1 MVSSK
6 SEAGLIYNIK
16 FSSVGPANVTGQD
29 VVYEPSNIDLAMK
42 LHYLRG
48 IYYFNSQAFQDVT
61 IYKVKEPIFSW
72 FSHFYMTAGRF
83 RRAESGRP
91 YIKCNDCG
99 ARFIEAQ
106 CDKTLEEWLEM
117 KDASLE
123 KLLVSNQVLGPELT
137 FSPPILIQHTKFK
150 CGGIALGL
158 SWAHVLGDVFS
169 ATEFINFLGKVVG
182 GFQPA
187 RPNNLAHLLTKANPT
202 QTLQK
207 IVEDPL
213 SIKRVGP
220 VEDHWIANNS
230 CKMESFSFYITA
242 SKLGHLQSRTE
253 IQGPFESLCAIIW
266 QSISRIRDGPEP
278 KVVTICKKSEE
289 KKEGPVGNNQFIGVV
304 KVDHSIREANPSELA
319 RLIKNEIIDERLKID
334 EAIEKDHGVSD
345 VVVYGAN
352 LTFVNVEGADLYGF
366 DWEGHKPTNVSY
378 LVDGV
383 GDAGA
388 VVVLPAGPNDSS
400 KDGDEGRVVTMTL
413 PEDEI
418 MKLKYE
424 LNKEWSIA

>member
-6 SEAGLIYNIK
+6 LEDGLIYNIK
-16 FSSVGPANVTGQD
+16 LSSVGPARVTGQD
-29 VVYEPSNIDLAMK
+29 VVYEPSNMDLAMK

-48 IYYFNSQAFQDVT
+48 IYYFDSQTFQDVT
-61 IYKVKEPIFSW
+61 IYKIKEPIFIW
-72 FSHFYMTAGRF
+72 FNYFYMTNGRF

-117 KDASLE
+117 KDTSLE
-123 KLLVSNQVLGPELT
+123 KLLVSNQVLGPELA
-137 FSPPILIQHTKFK
+137 FSPPVLIQHTKFK
-150 CGGIALGL
+150 CGGISLGL

-169 ATEFINFLGKVVG
+169 ATEFWNFLGKVVG
-182 GFQPA
+182 GYQPP
-187 RPNNLAHLLTKANPT
+187 RPLNLAHSLTKANST

-213 SIKRVGP
+213 SIKRVDP
-220 VEDHWIANNS
+220 VEDHWIANAS
-230 CKMESFSFYITA
+230 CKLESFSIHVSA
-242 SKLGHLQSRTE
+242 SKLAHLQSRIG
-253 IQGPFESLCAIIW
+253 IQSPFESLCAIIW
-266 QSISRIRDGPEP
+266 QSISRIRDGPGP

-289 KKEGPVGNNQFIGVV
+289 KKEGLIGNTQVIGVV
-304 KVDHSIREANPSELA
+304 KVDDSIREANPSELA

-345 VVVYGAN
+345 VIVYGAN
-352 LTFVNVEGADLYGF
+352 LTFVSLEGVDLYGF
-366 DWEGHKPTNVSY
+366 DWKGHRPKNVSY
-378 LVDGV
+378 FIDGV
-383 GDAGA
+383 GDAGT
-388 VVVLPAGPNDSS
+388 VLVLPDRPNDS
-400 KDGDEGRVVTMTL
+400 EGRIVTMTL

-418 MKLKYE
+418 MKLKNE
-424 LNKEWSIA
+424 LNNEWSIA